1 MLLKKEKVNRCFLSI
16 LAIPLIILQAHVKCP
31 NHLSFPSTAV
41 LTFVGI
47 TCLETWSPWSPS
59 SALWQFLPFSF
70 GRAVQK
76 MKPHRIL
83 KMCLERGTLLP
94 SCHRTN
100 RWWMLGLQKG
110 LSGITA
116 AWIKYPH
123 DRIPTWIFAIN
134 HSFCCISPFLSGVYE
149 NLCQLYIWEDPLL
162 SVFSFLSSNTLYP
175 NCASHRFNK
184 WHITQAVPWRHDDTV
199 QTNCDTNIM
208 RTNHAFW
215 LLSTTLFN

>member
-162 SVFSFLSSNTLYP
+162 FSHFCPATRFTQTVLLIVSTNDILPKLSLEG
-175 NCASHRFNK
+175 
-184 WHITQAVPWRHDDTV
+184 
-199 QTNCDTNIM
+199 M
-208 RTNHAFW
+208 M
-215 LLSTTLFN
+215 TLFKLIVIPI